1 VQHAKPGVHPDGG
14 GLYLQVTESKTKEPG
29 TGKFSKSWIFRY
41 RCAGREREMGLGS
54 LKTISLKEAREAA
67 EQCRKM
73 LREGKDP
80 IETRK
85 AEKASKQVEVAK
97 SVTFEWCA
105 IAYMAAHEAGWRNA
119 KHREQWH
126 NTLSTYVYP
135 IIGKVPVQD
144 VDTGMVMKILTP
156 IWIAKNE
163 TASRVRGR
171 IAKILDWATV
181 QKHRAGENP
190 ARWAGHLEHL
200 LAARGKV
207 HKVQNHPALP

>member
-1 VQHAKPGVHPDGG
+1 MYPPNAWACAGVTRIAGVRQVAREINRLSPAHVQHAKPGVHPDGG

-85 AEKASKQVEVAK
+85 AE
-97 SVTFEWCA
+97 
-105 IAYMAAHEAGWRNA
+105 
-119 KHREQWH
+119 
-126 NTLSTYVYP
+126 
-135 IIGKVPVQD
+135 
-144 VDTGMVMKILTP
+144 
-156 IWIAKNE
+156 
-163 TASRVRGR
+163 
-171 IAKILDWATV
+171 
-181 QKHRAGENP
+181 
-190 ARWAGHLEHL
+190 
-200 LAARGKV
+200 
-207 HKVQNHPALP
+207 